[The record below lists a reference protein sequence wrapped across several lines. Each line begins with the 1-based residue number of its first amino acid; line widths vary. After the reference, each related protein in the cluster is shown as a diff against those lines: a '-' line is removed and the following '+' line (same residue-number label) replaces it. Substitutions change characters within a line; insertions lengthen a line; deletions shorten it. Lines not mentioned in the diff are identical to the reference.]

1 MLVAPPR
8 QIKDGPLSFTT
19 KTREINFSKMIN
31 TELGMENTMPL
42 IGKDKHVMTAIE
54 YSKMM
59 TELQKD
65 SLASLKI
72 KTYMD
77 AL

>member
-1 MLVAPPR
+1 
-8 QIKDGPLSFTT
+8 
-19 KTREINFSKMIN
+19 MIN
-31 TELGMENTMPL
+31 TELGMETTMPL
-42 IGKDKHVMTAIE
+42 IGKDKHILTSIE